1 MDANGE
7 NTPDFCPQPLLKV
20 KTAHRFLQSLWAV
33 FFWAMACC
41 RNLKNGMFFSAKML
55 YNKIVRRDDPVVT
68 ERKLHC

>member
-33 FFWAMACC
+33 FFLGYGVLPKFEKWDVLL
-41 RNLKNGMFFSAKML
+41 RQN
-55 YNKIVRRDDPVVT
+55 VV
-68 ERKLHC
+68 